1 MQAATLTW
9 QREQSNIEEF
19 DIVESEIGPQHD
31 GVQGQER
38 EREREGERERETA
51 QRERAATVN

>member
-19 DIVESEIGPQHD
+19 DIVESKIGPQHD

-38 EREREGERERETA
+38 ERETARRELQQLTEEMT
-51 QRERAATVN
+51 